1 MLDVGDDVDRH
12 EVAEAVQPPPLA
24 PVHEPADRAII
35 GLAGVG
41 VADSLALTRLGMAL
55 ETEFGCTVLDDD
67 AELIETVG
75 GMVTYIE
82 GRLAA

>member
-1 MLDVGDDVDRH
+1 MADVTQRVIQV
-12 EVAEAVQPPPLA
+12 VARELRTP
-24 PVHEPADRAII
+24 ESAITSASKFQEDL
-35 GLAGVG
+35 G
-41 VADSLALTRLGMAL
+41 ADSLTLTRLGMAL

-67 AELIETVG
+67 AELIVTVG

>member
-1 MLDVGDDVDRH
+1 MADVTQRVIQV
-12 EVAEAVQPPPLA
+12 VAKELRTPESSITSASKFQEDL
-24 PVHEPADRAII
+24 
-35 GLAGVG
+35 G
-41 VADSLALTRLGMAL
+41 ADSLTLTRLGMAL

-67 AELIETVG
+67 AELIVTVG

>member
-1 MLDVGDDVDRH
+1 MSDVTQRVIQV
-12 EVAEAVQPPPLA
+12 VARELRA
-24 PVHEPADRAII
+24 PESSVTAESSFQEDL
-35 GLAGVG
+35 G
-41 VADSLALTRLGMAL
+41 ADSLTLTRLGMAL

-67 AELIETVG
+67 AELIVTVG